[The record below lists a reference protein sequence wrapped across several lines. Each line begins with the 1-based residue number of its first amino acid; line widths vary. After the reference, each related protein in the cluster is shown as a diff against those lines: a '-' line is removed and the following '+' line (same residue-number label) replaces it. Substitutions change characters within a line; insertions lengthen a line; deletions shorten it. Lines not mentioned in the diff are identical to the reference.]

1 MKIFL
6 IFSLIIIVILWI
18 GRDFI
23 YAAKRNLFKDQ
34 AAWSGKDI
42 KIKYTESR
50 EVSEQKGNDN
60 YLEMIAKESKI
71 YLEDQ
76 SEKDKDAHK

>member
-23 YAAKRNLFKDQ
+23 YAAKRNIFKDQ

-76 SEKDKDAHK
+76 SEKDKDTHK

>member
-76 SEKDKDAHK
+76 SEKDKDTHK